1 MTAGHAAT
9 APDVREDD
17 ATKVTLPRSRRL
29 RTVVAA
35 CLALGVLGAAAGCG
49 GSTDSPQA
57 PAGAAAQGATA
68 DAGIVSD
75 SKRIVDAART
85 GLVSGSAYGFVN
97 PGEITQVQSFPS
109 PPPIAHKAGDK
120 GHRVAIVACEEQG
133 LCGRL
138 AAVQEGVFK
147 RMGWDASVTTAVF
160 SAGVSADQAFQ
171 RAWNAAAA
179 KKPDVILA
187 LAVSGIFVQQQLKQ
201 AKADGITTIDVF
213 QGPESG
219 RGYAVY
225 LPASYNLQREIQAAY
240 SIAATGG
247 RAKNL
252 ILDLQGFPNLAT
264 PDQSQYLGLCKIC
277 KTDDTPVQITD
288 NIDPVKAQAL
298 SSSLTRRNEYN
309 FVSLSTGGGAN
320 AGYEQGLRASGSHAK
335 YLSVDAI
342 PQNVDLLH
350 GGTFAAVSWVP
361 ADWVALAGVDATL
374 RAVSGAKQPALNA
387 WRFGIGLWE
396 PGNAPPKGSSW
407 LALTDAAVKRFD
419 FLAPYAKAWG
429 LNERDLRI
437 AG

>member
-1 MTAGHAAT
+1 
-9 APDVREDD
+9 
-17 ATKVTLPRSRRL
+17 
-29 RTVVAA
+29 
-35 CLALGVLGAAAGCG
+35 
-49 GSTDSPQA
+49 
-57 PAGAAAQGATA
+57 
-68 DAGIVSD
+68 
-75 SKRIVDAART
+75 
-85 GLVSGSAYGFVN
+85 
-97 PGEITQVQSFPS
+97 
-109 PPPIAHKAGDK
+109 
-120 GHRVAIVACEEQG
+120 
-133 LCGRL
+133 
-138 AAVQEGVFK
+138 
-147 RMGWDASVTTAVF
+147 MGWDVSVTTAVF

-374 RAVSGAKQPALNA
+374 RAVSGSKQPDLNA
-387 WRFGIGLWE
+387 WRFGVGLWE
-396 PGNAPPKGSSW
+396 PGNAPSKGSSW
-407 LALTDAAVKRFD
+407 LALTDAAIKRFD

-429 LNERDLRI
+429 LNERDLLI